1 MISFKKKKVII
12 FDLDG
17 TIVRL
22 PVNWSHLKK
31 LLTKRYNDVYGETCE
46 FVHITACLD
55 QVVYKEDEAELQ
67 NFFNMLE
74 DYEMKTINNNET
86 IKETIFFINNINM
99 FKVPNDI
106 KLAVLSLNTRTTIIE
121 SLKLAGIYEKI
132 DYIVGREDLRKWKP
146 DPEGLLKI
154 RDHYGVKKEEMIYIG
169 DLEKDVITG
178 KNAGIEAYL
187 IDDLINLVNKKRVE
201 TT

>member
-22 PVNWSHLKK
+22 PVNWGHLKK

>member
-22 PVNWSHLKK
+22 PVNWGHLKK

-132 DYIVGREDLRKWKP
+132 DYIVGREDVRKWKP
-146 DPEGLLKI
+146 NPKGLLKI
-154 RDHYGVKKEEMIYIG
+154 RDHYGVKKEEIIYIG

>member
-1 MISFKKKKVII
+1 MISFKHKKVIV

-22 PVNWSHLKK
+22 PVNWGHLKK
-31 LLTKRYNDVYGETCE
+31 LLTKRFKDVYNETCE

-55 QVVYKEDEAELQ
+55 QVVDKDDEAELQ

-74 DYEMKTINNNET
+74 DYEMKTINENENV
-86 IKETIFFINNINM
+86 KETIFFINNLNM
-99 FKVPNDI
+99 FNVPNDI
-106 KLAVLSLNTRTTIIE
+106 KLAVFSLNTRKTIIE

-146 DPEGLLKI
+146 NPEGLLKI
-154 RDHYGVKKEEMIYIG
+154 RDHYDVKKEEMIYIG

-187 IDDLINLVNKKRVE
+187 IDEIINLVNEKRLE

>member
-1 MISFKKKKVII
+1 MLSFKKKKVII

-55 QVVYKEDEAELQ
+55 QVVDKDDEAELQ

-74 DYEMKTINNNET
+74 DYEMKTINDNENV
-86 IKETIFFINNINM
+86 KESIFFINNLNM

-106 KLAVLSLNTRTTIIE
+106 KLAVLSLNTRKTIIE

-132 DYIVGREDLRKWKP
+132 DHIVGREDVRKWKP
-146 DPEGLLKI
+146 NPEGLLKI
-154 RDHYGVKKEEMIYIG
+154 RDHYKVKEEEIIYIG

-178 KNAGIEAYL
+178 KNAGIETYL
-187 IDDLINLVNKKRVE
+187 IDELINIVNKKRVE
-201 TT
+201 IT

>member
-22 PVNWSHLKK
+22 PVNWSHLKR

-55 QVVYKEDEAELQ
+55 QVVDKDDDAELQ

-74 DYEMKTINNNET
+74 DYEMKTINDNENV
-86 IKETIFFINNINM
+86 KETIFFINNLHLFN
-99 FKVPNDI
+99 VPNDI
-106 KLAVLSLNTRTTIIE
+106 KLAVLSLNTRKTIIE

-132 DYIVGREDLRKWKP
+132 DYFVGREDVRKWKP
-146 DPEGLLKI
+146 NPEGLLKI
-154 RDHYGVKKEEMIYIG
+154 RDHYDVKEEEIIYIG
-169 DLEKDVITG
+169 DLKKDVITG
-178 KNAGIEAYL
+178 ENAGIEAYL
-187 IDDLINLVNKKRVE
+187 IDEIISLVNKKRVE
-201 TT
+201 IT